1 MELIDRLDR
10 DRLSVLTG
18 VIVFALA
25 FARFMETPSRPLSM
39 TILGSTAGVNLS
51 ATTLAPL
58 LIGGLGITAAES
70 LVRSHPFAR
79 SGRISRT
86 AIYWII
92 PGLLSLALASWLIRV
107 DNLGLWTAGIIL
119 SAILF
124 PVALAAEYLSISPT
138 ANKRI
143 ILQWGQRLLVYLAAL
158 ILFTRIFDWR
168 ARTILSGTVV
178 LFIAAILAA
187 RLYWMI
193 LVDRGNTILYGLAA
207 GILLGQLTWVLNYW
221 PLSSLQG
228 GVILLITFYLI
239 VGLTEQFLTGRL
251 NWRVTVEHV
260 SLALIGLL
268 LVAVVVP

>member
-18 VIVFALA
+18 VIVLAMAL
-25 FARFMETPSRPLSM
+25 ARFMETPSRPLST

-51 ATTLAPL
+51 AATLAPL

-70 LVRSHPFAR
+70 LIRSHPLAR

-92 PGLLSLALASWLIRV
+92 PGLISLALASWLISV
-107 DNLGLWTAGIIL
+107 ENLGLWTAGIIV
-119 SAILF
+119 SAILV
-124 PVALAAEYLSISPT
+124 PVALAAEYLSIGPSVK
-138 ANKRI
+138 KRI
-143 ILQWGQRLLVYLAAL
+143 ILQWGQRLLVYLVAL

-168 ARTILSGTVV
+168 ARTILSGTAV
-178 LFIAAILAA
+178 LFVAAILAA

-193 LVDRGNTILYGLAA
+193 LADRANTILYGLVA

-239 VGLTEQFLTGRL
+239 VGLTEQFLAGRL
-251 NWRVTVEHV
+251 TRQVTVEHV

-268 LVAVVVP
+268 LVAAVVP